1 MKPSAIGWCDYSGGN
16 LNIVSGCT
24 PVSRGCD
31 HCYARAIYER
41 FGRDHSIVTPHQG
54 KLARLA
60 TMRFGKPIKD
70 AAGHTERYSPKR
82 GAPYKPMAFI
92 ADTGDLFHED
102 VPSVF
107 VALVLQTLCE
117 RTDVTW
123 QLLTKRA
130 ERMRDYLGEWAYM
143 VHGPLPPHVWLGVSV
158 EDQATADERIPVLL
172 DTPAAV
178 RFVSVEPCLAP
189 VDLREWLQPDYDGL
203 WHDGMW
209 EPIPDSDPRYN
220 ALDWTIVGAE
230 SGPNRRPFDVAWAV
244 DLRDQCREAGVA
256 YYAKQASGLRP
267 GVPLLLDGVTVHEWP

>member
-1 MKPSAIGWCDYSGGN
+1 MKPSAIGWTDYSSGD
-16 LNIVSGCT
+16 LNMVTGCT
-24 PVSRGCD
+24 PVSAGCAN
-31 HCYARAIYER
+31 CYGRAIYER
-41 FGRDHSIVTPHQG
+41 FGRDYGTVTMHPD

-60 TMRFGKPIKD
+60 TARFP
-70 AAGHTERYSPKR
+70 EYSPKR
-82 GAPYKPMAFI
+82 GAPYRPMAFLC
-92 ADTGDLFHED
+92 DTGDLFHEA

-107 VALVLQTLCE
+107 IDLVLQTLCE
-117 RTDVTW
+117 RADVTW

-130 ERMRDYLGEWAYM
+130 DRMRDYLSEWAYL

-158 EDQATADERIPVLL
+158 EDQATADERVPLLL

-220 ALDWTIVGAE
+220 ALDWMIVGAE

-244 DLRDQCREAGVA
+244 DLRDQCREAGVPFFG
-256 YYAKQASGLRP
+256 KQASGLRP
-267 GVPLLLDGVTVHEWP
+267 GVPLLLDGTTVHEWP

>member
-1 MKPSAIGWCDYSGGN
+1 MKASAIGWTDYSSGD
-16 LNIVSGCT
+16 LNVVTGCT
-24 PVSRGCD
+24 PVSAGCD
-31 HCYARAIYER
+31 HCYGRAIYER
-41 FGRDHSIVTPHQG
+41 FGLDYSKVVCHED

-60 TMRFGKPIKD
+60 TAGFGMLVRN
-70 AAGHTERYSPKR
+70 AAGHEERYSPKR
-82 GAPYKPMAFI
+82 GVPHKAMCFLV
-92 ADTGDLFHED
+92 DTGDLFHERVNYIFVRLVFD
-102 VPSVF
+102 VMY
-107 VALVLQTLCE
+107 A
-117 RTDVTW
+117 RDDVIW
-123 QLLTKRA
+123 QVLTKRPD
-130 ERMRDYLGEWAYM
+130 RMRSFSLWYHKAR
-143 VHGPLPPHVWLGVSV
+143 VPAPHVWLGVSV
-158 EDQATADERIPVLL
+158 EDQATADERVPLLL

-230 SGPNRRPFDVAWAV
+230 SGPNRRPFDVAWAA